1 MWVGSPICRNKG
13 SVMHELGHVIGYWHE
28 QSRPDRDKY
37 VDIIV
42 ENINKAYYPYNFEKY
57 GHDEIDSLG
66 VPYDYDSIMHYGMRV
81 SQFSTNHI
89 CIYSVLRCVPY
100 RLVA

>member
-1 MWVGSPICRNKG
+1 
-13 SVMHELGHVIGYWHE
+13 MHELGHVVGYWHE

-42 ENINKAYYPYNFEKY
+42 ENINKAYYAYNFEKY

-81 SQFSTNHI
+81 RKP
-89 CIYSVLRCVPY
+89 VLNKSHNMYIRCVPY